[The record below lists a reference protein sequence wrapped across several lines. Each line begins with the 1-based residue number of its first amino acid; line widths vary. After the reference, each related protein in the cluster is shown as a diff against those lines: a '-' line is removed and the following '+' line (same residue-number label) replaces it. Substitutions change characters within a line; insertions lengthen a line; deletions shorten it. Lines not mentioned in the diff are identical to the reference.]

1 MNIEISED
9 SENSNQNHIIEI
21 NSISSENEIINVN
34 KIKDEE
40 LFALPL
46 FLYFNKRILYN
57 QFVWKTVYDHYILFK
72 IFNIYFFVLFYL
84 IFNIFYFIYLFI
96 NTQFSLYFVH
106 AFFCLLNVPLIY
118 TTNPRKFSLFNFYYI
133 ICLIF
138 ILSSNGTFIY
148 NFLFGIILIN
158 LHKNIIKN
166 SILLYNN
173 NINNIDN
180 NNNN

>member
-1 MNIEISED
+1 M
-9 SENSNQNHIIEI
+9 ENSESRDTEQSHIIEI
-21 NSISSENEIINVN
+21 NSISRENNEIIDLD
-34 KIKDEE
+34 KIKKEVF
-40 LFALPL
+40 LLPL
-46 FLYFNKRILYN
+46 FKNYFNNKQIYN
-57 QFVWKTVYDHYILFK
+57 QFVWKEVYNTYLFFK
-72 IFNIYFFVLFYL
+72 FFNSYFIVLFYL